1 MPKGGKPYPTPKG
14 GKFGSGKPVKK
25 KPKGGT

>member
-1 MPKGGKPYPTPKG
+1 MPKGGKPYPAPKG
-14 GKFGSGKPVKK
+14 GKFGSPKPKK